1 VMKEEIITGL
11 DVGATKVCTVMALR
25 DDTEVPKVIGWAEG
39 KSEGMRRG
47 IVVDMEAVVESVRRV
62 VLDAQSS
69 AGCEIGSAIVS
80 VSGGH
85 LQGMDSRGVI
95 AVSRNGDEITRR
107 DVKRVLEAA
116 GTMAIP
122 NDREVLHVIEQE
134 FTLDYQR
141 GIRDPVGMSGIR
153 LEAEVH
159 LIKQN
164 HRVDVGEVI
173 DILGLEAGPGEELTI
188 EASGVEAEAA
198 VDELVT
204 LLESDF
210 REAQAETPKE

>member
-1 VMKEEIITGL
+1 MGEPSATRIVTVANTRGLHLRVASEI
-11 DVGATKVCTVMALR
+11 AKA
-25 DDTEVPKVIGWAEG
+25 A
-39 KSEGMRRG
+39 
-47 IVVDMEAVVESVRRV
+47 
-62 VLDAQSS
+62 
-69 AGCEIGSAIVS
+69 
-80 VSGGH
+80 
-85 LQGMDSRGVI
+85 SRF
-95 AVSRNGDEITRR
+95 
-107 DVKRVLEAA
+107 
-116 GTMAIP
+116 
-122 NDREVLHVIEQE
+122 Q
-134 FTLDYQR
+134 
-141 GIRDPVGMSGIR
+141 
-153 LEAEVH
+153 AEVH